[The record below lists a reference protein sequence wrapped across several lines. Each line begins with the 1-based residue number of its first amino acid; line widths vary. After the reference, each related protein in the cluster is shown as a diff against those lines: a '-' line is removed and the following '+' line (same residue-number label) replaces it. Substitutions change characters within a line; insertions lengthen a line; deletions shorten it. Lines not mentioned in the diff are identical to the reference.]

1 MFFTQGRQRRLAVP
15 RREGH
20 DRCQGESRAGRRRVR
35 QGVAVQ
41 APRQQRRV
49 RGEAALK
56 GSDHRRAVAAP
67 RAAGEVRTRISFDVY
82 LRVFTHRVPDVYH
95 YGRLFPQFTDLC
107 ACLPPRVSVEQTQG
121 RHEGLR
127 HSVFG
132 PARRDVSGPRKY
144 ILFLV

>member
-20 DRCQGESRAGRRRVR
+20 DRFQGQSRAGRRRVR

-67 RAAGEVRTRISFDVY
+67 RAAGEVRESPSIYTYVFSPTAFPMFPLTIAYFLNSLTCVPVY
-82 LRVFTHRVPDVYH
+82 PTCV
-95 YGRLFPQFTDLC
+95 C
-107 ACLPPRVSVEQTQG
+107 
-121 RHEGLR
+121 
-127 HSVFG
+127 
-132 PARRDVSGPRKY
+132 
-144 ILFLV
+144 